1 MTFLV
6 QYVIRYQSSKIV
18 DKTTVY
24 AFRES
29 LQMHLKNKNTS
40 EKEILIL
47 NFLLNLS
54 ENFAGLMFYEK
65 TNQRKTCIHV
75 FKSNRVYKKCFVLQL
90 MIILSLISYMSHNM

>member
-6 QYVIRYQSSKIV
+6 QYVIRYQSSKII

-24 AFRES
+24 ALRES
-29 LQMHLKNKNTS
+29 LQMHLKNKKYIWKRNINT
-40 EKEILIL
+40 K
-47 NFLLNLS
+47 FLLNLS